1 MILDTAC
8 IYSGVFLK
16 SLKLK
21 FEKLWRDFCCLVL
34 GTCLYDY
41 QIKLDLLLLE
51 INLECFVYQSQLIMV
66 NEDPSKAASLLAACL
81 QLACCMLAACLLH
94 ACCLWHFRHKACL
107 IFSLKGKHPSSKYNI
122 SLGVPW
128 GAFKT
133 FLRYIKS
140 TLSSNS
146 SSFKFRLYHASEL
159 NNNELTSKDS
169 LTSLRLQNYGC

>member
-21 FEKLWRDFCCLVL
+21 FEKLWRNFCCLVL
-34 GTCLYDY
+34 RTCLYDY
-41 QIKLDLLLLE
+41 QIKLELLLLE

-94 ACCLWHFRHKACL
+94 ACCMLAACL
-107 IFSLKGKHPSSKYNI
+107 LLVTFSP
-122 SLGVPW
+122 
-128 GAFKT
+128 
-133 FLRYIKS
+133 
-140 TLSSNS
+140 
-146 SSFKFRLYHASEL
+146 
-159 NNNELTSKDS
+159 
-169 LTSLRLQNYGC
+169 

>member
-34 GTCLYDY
+34 RTCLYDY

-66 NEDPSKAASLLAACL
+66 NEDPLKAASLLAACL
-81 QLACCMLAACLLH
+81 QLACCMLAACDIFAIRLVYVFLKNSSFS
-94 ACCLWHFRHKACL
+94 AVGFPSVYFA
-107 IFSLKGKHPSSKYNI
+107 FSLKSVISSAHQVI
-122 SLGVPW
+122 L
-128 GAFKT
+128 
-133 FLRYIKS
+133 
-140 TLSSNS
+140 
-146 SSFKFRLYHASEL
+146 
-159 NNNELTSKDS
+159 
-169 LTSLRLQNYGC
+169 

>member
-94 ACCLWHFRHKACL
+94 ACCMLAACDIFAIRLVPCSAAESL
-107 IFSLKGKHPSSKYNI
+107 IKPY
-122 SLGVPW
+122 
-128 GAFKT
+128 
-133 FLRYIKS
+133 
-140 TLSSNS
+140 LSHLLS
-146 SSFKFRLYHASEL
+146 
-159 NNNELTSKDS
+159 D
-169 LTSLRLQNYGC
+169 